1 MIRFPLCLKILV
13 SLGCLTWSA
22 QVGAAPS
29 IGDAL
34 SPTPIQSGIE
44 YDQPDKKE
52 QAACTIK
59 AEKINGVTAWVIRGP
74 EGTVLRQFADADGD
88 NVVDTWSYF
97 RDGIVVYRDIDA
109 NHNGQADQHRWFHS
123 AGSRWGINVDEDKQ
137 STIDRWKLISAEE
150 AAEEVVEALR
160 TGNPKRFQAL
170 LLTSEEIAKLG
181 LSPAQT
187 DRLTE
192 RIRGATETFKELL
205 AKKQLEGDSQFSDFG
220 GIKPGIV
227 PAGTR
232 GSTKD
237 LLVYENVWAMVR
249 NGDQHQQLQLG
260 TMISFNGSWKLADGP
275 VLGSSQEVASGF
287 FYGSGGGAS
296 EASALPSDIEPTE
309 RMQEILAKLEKLDQ
323 QIFTA
328 EGNNKPSLNRQRAD
342 LLADLAEVASNTK
355 EREQWLKQLA
365 DMVSASTQGGSY
377 PEGVD
382 YLKQWE
388 KKLADKNENDLAGYF
403 HFQRML
409 AEYYGVTLAQGNV
422 DAAKAHVEWLKSLEA
437 FLEKHPKSEHGA
449 EALRQLAMGS
459 EISGENETALEW
471 YNQLLEQF
479 PRSIH
484 AAMSRGAIGRLTSE
498 GRVISVKGPAIRG
511 GEISLADYRGKAVV
525 IQYWTTS
532 CDVCT
537 ADHAVLGNLYKR
549 YGGRR
554 GLEIIGVNLDYSR
567 DKLVEYLK
575 ENRLPWKQLYEPGG
589 FDSPLASDM
598 GVVTVPLML
607 FVGPDGKVISSNIR
621 AEEIEAELKK
631 LKLKRPRAQATKP
644 PLTR

>member
-1 MIRFPLCLKILV
+1 MIRFPLCLNILV
-13 SLGCLTWSA
+13 SIWCLTWSA
-22 QVGAAPS
+22 RVGAAPS
-29 IGDAL
+29 ISKAL
-34 SPTPIQSGIE
+34 SPTPVQPGIE
-44 YDQPDKKE
+44 YDQPNEKE

-59 AEKINGVTAWVIRGP
+59 VEKINGVTAWVIRGP
-74 EGTVLRQFADADGD
+74 NDNILRQFADANGD

-97 RDGIVVYRDIDA
+97 RDGLVVYRDIDS

-137 STIDRWKLISAEE
+137 STIDRWKVISAEE

-160 TGNPKRFQAL
+160 TDDLKRFQAL

-181 LSPAQT
+181 LSPGQT
-187 DRLTE
+187 EQLTK
-192 RIRGATETFKELL
+192 RIHAATETFKKLL
-205 AKKQLEGDSQFSDFG
+205 AGKQLEGDSQFSDFG

-275 VLGSSQEVASGF
+275 VLGASQEVASGF
-287 FYGSGGGAS
+287 FYGSGGGMG
-296 EASALPSDIEPTE
+296 EASALPGGVEPTE
-309 RMQEILAKLEKLDQ
+309 RMQEILAQLEKLDQ
-323 QIFTA
+323 RIFTA
-328 EGNNKPSLNRQRAD
+328 EGEGKPLLNRQRAD
-342 LLADLAEVASNTK
+342 LLADLAEVAPNAA
-355 EREQWLKQLA
+355 EREQWLKQMA
-365 DMVSASTQGGSY
+365 DMVSASTQDGSY
-377 PEGVD
+377 PEGID

-388 KKLADKNENDLAGYF
+388 RKLADGKEGDLVGYF

-422 DAAKAHVEWLKSLEA
+422 DAAQAHTEWLKSLEA
-437 FLEKHPKSEHGA
+437 FLDEHPQSEHGA

-459 EISGENETALEW
+459 EISGENETALKW
-471 YNQLLEQF
+471 YRRLLEQF
-479 PRSIH
+479 PRSAH
-484 AAMSRGAIGRLTSE
+484 APMSRGAIVRLNSE
-498 GRVISVKGPAIRG
+498 GRLINLKGPAIRG
-511 GEISLADYRGKAVV
+511 GNVSLADYRGKAVV

-537 ADHAVLGNLYKR
+537 ADHSVLGNLYKK
-549 YGGRR
+549 YGGR
-554 GLEIIGVNLDYSR
+554 GLEIISVNLDYSR
-567 DKLVEYLK
+567 DKLLEYLK
-575 ENRLPWKQLYEPGG
+575 ENRLPWKQLYQPGG

-607 FVGPDGKVISSNIR
+607 FVGRDGKVISSNIR

-631 LKLKRPRAQATKP
+631 LMRPRAQATKP
-644 PLTR
+644 PQIR